1 MSKINHNAYFLI
13 ILTTLCLLLFS
24 GCEVEVEEIK
34 DSVTSRIPTN
44 ETPIATQ
51 EDLTKDRTTKP
62 EKELTAADTTSS
74 PKPTPT
80 PTAEPTPTPTA

>member
-62 EKELTAADTTSS
+62 EKELTTEKNSIFNF
-74 PKPTPT
+74 
-80 PTAEPTPTPTA
+80 TAFCICFFLL

>member
-51 EDLTKDRTTKP
+51 EDLTKDRTTSYSY
-62 EKELTAADTTSS
+62 TT
-74 PKPTPT
+74 TPST
-80 PTAEPTPTPTA
+80 DATWFSFTLNRNRISVRD